1 MNSIAANGDTEL
13 DAGPNRSHIKARI
26 ISAAVLAPVV
36 IGVIFL
42 GSPWFD
48 ALIVLAVAL
57 MGFEWGRMAFA
68 GPRIQVFFFSGALAL
83 VALLTATSSGG
94 TAVLVMIG
102 GAVAVSVSLLLCGRN
117 QVLLSVIA
125 FCGIG
130 ATGVGLIWLRGLP
143 EIGIEL
149 LIWLLVTVW
158 ATDTGAYFSGKTIGG
173 PKLAPQISP
182 GKTWAGLIGGVVL
195 AAAWGAAFAS
205 FSEIGS
211 PFALALV
218 SAVLALFA
226 QAGDLSVSVAKR
238 RFAVKDAGRL
248 IPGHGGLLDRADGLI
263 GTAPLVAA
271 MMALLGG
278 EIPAWI

>member
-83 VALLTATSSGG
+83 VALLTGTSSGG

-195 AAAWGAAFAS
+195 AAAWGAAFSS

-211 PFALALV
+211 PFALALM

>member
-68 GPRIQVFFFSGALAL
+68 GPRIQVFFFSCALAL
-83 VALLTATSSGG
+83 VALLTGTSSGG

-195 AAAWGAAFAS
+195 AAAWGAAFSS

>member
-117 QVLLSVIA
+117 PVLLSVIA

-130 ATGVGLIWLRGLP
+130 ATGIGLIWLRGLP

-195 AAAWGAAFAS
+195 AAAWGAAFSS

>member
-13 DAGPNRSHIKARI
+13 DAGPNRSNIKARI

-68 GPRIQVFFFSGALAL
+68 GPRIQVFFFSCALAL
-83 VALLTATSSGG
+83 VALLTGTSSGG

>member
-68 GPRIQVFFFSGALAL
+68 GPRIQVFFFSCALAL

-117 QVLLSVIA
+117 PVLLSVIA

-195 AAAWGAAFAS
+195 AAAWGAAFSS

-211 PFALALV
+211 PFALALM

>member
-117 QVLLSVIA
+117 PVLLSVIA

-130 ATGVGLIWLRGLP
+130 ATGIGLIWLRGLP

>member
-68 GPRIQVFFFSGALAL
+68 GPRIQVFFFSCALAL
-83 VALLTATSSGG
+83 VALLTGTSSGG

-195 AAAWGAAFAS
+195 AAAWGAAFSS

-211 PFALALV
+211 PFALALM

>member
-68 GPRIQVFFFSGALAL
+68 GPRIQVFFFSCALAL
-83 VALLTATSSGG
+83 VALLTGTSSGG

>member
-68 GPRIQVFFFSGALAL
+68 GPRIQVFFFSCALAL
-83 VALLTATSSGG
+83 VALLTGTSSGG

-117 QVLLSVIA
+117 PVLLSVIA

>member
-117 QVLLSVIA
+117 PVLLSVIA